1 MVKKG
6 DRSWKDG
13 TGAAFGKIS
22 LSREAFHLSMVKDK
36 VRKEPDYRK
45 QRYELVESLM
55 RKGYLRSDAAI
66 QAMRSVPRESF
77 VPEDIRGASYFDHPL
92 EIGENQTISA
102 PHMVAIMVEA
112 LDLKPGQK
120 VLEIGAGSGYHAA
133 VVAHMIGDTGH
144 VYTVERIHGLVEFA
158 QHNLRM
164 AGLSERVT
172 VLEGDG
178 SKGDLEHAPFDRIF
192 VAAASPNIPKPL
204 EKQLKEGGKILVPV
218 GKFHQDLLLG
228 VLNHGR
234 LDISDLGGC
243 IFVPLIG
250 EHGF

>member
-1 MVKKG
+1 M
-6 DRSWKDG
+6 
-13 TGAAFGKIS
+13 A
-22 LSREAFHLSMVKDK
+22 KDK
-36 VRKEPDYRK
+36 ARKEPDYRK
-45 QRYELVESLM
+45 QRYELVDSLI
-55 RKGYLRSDAAI
+55 RRGYLKTDAAI
-66 QAMRSVPRESF
+66 QAMRSTPREAF
-77 VPEDIRGASYFDHPL
+77 VPEDIRYSSYVDHPL
-92 EIGENQTISA
+92 EIGDNQTISA

-112 LDLKPGQK
+112 LDLAPGQK

-133 VVAHMIGDTGH
+133 VVAQMVGPTGH
-144 VYTVERIHGLVEFA
+144 VYTVERIHSLVEFA

-164 AGLSERVT
+164 AGLGDRVT

-178 SKGDLEHAPFDRIF
+178 SKGDPEHAPFDRIF

-218 GKFHQDLLLG
+218 GRFHQDLLLG
-228 VLNHGR
+228 VLNKGR
-234 LDISDLGGC
+234 LDIQDLGGC